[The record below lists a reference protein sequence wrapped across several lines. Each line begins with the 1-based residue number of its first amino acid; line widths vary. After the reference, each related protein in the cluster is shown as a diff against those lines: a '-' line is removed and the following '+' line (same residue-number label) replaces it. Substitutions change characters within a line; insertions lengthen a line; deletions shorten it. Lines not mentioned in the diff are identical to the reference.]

1 MERWDV
7 YDRAGNPLGRTVAR
21 GERLRDGEHHL
32 VVHVWV
38 VNSVGRLLIQRRS
51 PRRQMMPNMWAATG
65 GSAVAGE
72 DSLTAI
78 RRELREEMGIC
89 PKKEEFVLAGRLVR
103 RNSLCDVW
111 VVRKDVAVPDM
122 KLQKSEVSDARYV
135 TPDQLRAM
143 VADGRFH
150 DYGAPYFRL
159 LMKAVERKA
168 DDQC

>member
-1 MERWDV
+1 MERWDL
-7 YDRAGNPLGRTVAR
+7 YDRNGNSLGRTIAR
-21 GERLRDGEHHL
+21 GDRLRDGEHHL
-32 VVHVWV
+32 VVHVWI

-51 PRRQMMPNMWAATG
+51 PRRRMMPNVWAATG

-72 DSLTAI
+72 NSLTAI
-78 RRELREEMGIC
+78 RRELREELGIS
-89 PKKEEFVLAGRLVR
+89 PKEHEFELAGRLVR

-122 KLQKSEVSDARYV
+122 KLQKSEVSEARFV

-150 DYGAPYFRL
+150 DYGAPYFRM
-159 LMKAVERKA
+159 LMNAIGEKVTG
-168 DDQC
+168 